1 MKKENGK
8 RNRKIGR
15 KILCLGLSTV
25 MVFIPAGCGQE
36 QAEASSVI
44 TQENQENVLEEVLN
58 GQVSPSH
65 SSDAGKEETVY
76 VLADAAGGVNE
87 VIVSDWLKNADG
99 DSVLTDYSDLTGIEN
114 VKGYETFETDEDGN
128 ITWQAQGADIYYKG
142 NTDKEVP
149 VEVKV
154 SYQLDGKDIAPEELA
169 GKSGRVT
176 IRLDYEN
183 KETKTVDIK
192 GKNQEIK
199 VPFAMISGMVLPQ
212 DIFSN
217 IEVTNARLMSE
228 GNNSVVVGVA
238 FPGLK
243 ESINMEELKEELS
256 DKGEEFEDLEI
267 PEYIEVTADAQN
279 FELGMTMTVAM
290 SDVLSDIELTDSF
303 DLSEV
308 NNSMEDLQAAA
319 DELKNGTVDLQD
331 GSRQLKE
338 GTGELLAGAD
348 ELKDGAS
355 RLKSGTQELY
365 EKSGLLSSGAEQLD
379 EGASAL
385 LDGTAAL
392 QNGVSQL
399 KSGTGE
405 LQQGG
410 QKLLDGTNSLVSGA
424 RQLDEGADSLKN
436 GVMAASEGA
445 RQLQYSLSQM
455 TNENGENVSILA
467 GSQSLTDNAAILNT
481 LVQAYF
487 ESADQAAG
495 ELSAA
500 IEAQLAQAMEDRA
513 QAQTGLEQAQA
524 ARDNAQNALI
534 AACSVSSQNFEVVT
548 GADTQMVSQEV
559 EVEVEVP
566 VTESRTISQASEDGG
581 EDGGESESYEL
592 EVVTGTEIQLFSET
606 AEVEVTSYNTE
617 NVEVEVVNSG
627 DIQSALA
634 TYQEAESQMASC
646 QAAVAACDARIG
658 TLEAMASALSSA
670 DSGQAKEAKANIKLL
685 AEGIAGGTGN
695 LNQGLQQVSAGVN
708 QLVGETPDK
717 GLQALGIGAAQLKD
731 GTASAVSGAQ
741 ELNSGASELKQ
752 GIDTLNSGA
761 GELADGAGSLKD
773 GAAALKSGTGEL
785 KDGTGQLVSGTETL
799 NNGAGDLKQGIDTLK
814 EGVLTLDEGMGTLDE
829 GALSLVDGM
838 FRFDEEGISKLTELF
853 GDNVQDVIDRLKAVA
868 DAGKDYNTF
877 TGLPEGMD
885 GSVKFIIKTEAVK

>member
-1 MKKENGK
+1 MKNEK
-8 RNRKIGR
+8 RKGNRGIGT
-15 KILCLGLSTV
+15 KVLSLGLSAV
-25 MVFIPAGCGQE
+25 MIISLAGCGQE
-36 QAEASSVI
+36 EASVSSVI
-44 TQENQENVLEEVLN
+44 TQENQESVLEEVLS
-58 GQVSPSH
+58 GQVNASH
-65 SSDAGKEETVY
+65 SSETGKEETVY

-99 DSVLTDYSDLTGIEN
+99 DSVLTDFSELTGIEN
-114 VKGYETFETDEDGN
+114 VKGYETFETDGDGN
-128 ITWQAQGADIYYKG
+128 ITWQAKGADIYYRG
-142 NTDKEVP
+142 TTDKEVP

-183 KETKTVDIK
+183 KETRTVDIG
-192 GKNQEIK
+192 GKKQEIK
-199 VPFAMISGMVLPQ
+199 IPFAMISGMVLPQ
-212 DIFSN
+212 KTFSN

-243 ESINMEELKEELS
+243 ESINAEGLKKELS
-256 DKGEEFEDLEI
+256 DKGKELEDLEI
-267 PEYIEVTADAQN
+267 PDYIEVTADAKN
-279 FELGMTMTVAM
+279 FELGMTMTLAM

-303 DLSEV
+303 DLSDI
-308 NNSMEDLQAAA
+308 NDSMDDLQAAA
-319 DELKNGTVDLQD
+319 NELKDGTVELQD
-331 GSRQLKE
+331 GSGQLKE
-338 GTGELLAGAD
+338 GTGELLAGTD

-355 RLKSGTQELY
+355 QLKDGTQELY
-365 EKSGLLSSGAEQLD
+365 EKSGLLNSGANQLD

-385 LDGTAAL
+385 LNGTVAL

-410 QKLLDGTNSLVSGA
+410 QKLLNGTSSLVSGA
-424 RQLDEGADSLKN
+424 KQLDEGADSLKN
-436 GVMAASEGA
+436 GVLAAGEGA

-467 GSQSLTDNAAILNT
+467 GSKSLTDNAAILNT

-495 ELSAA
+495 ELAAA
-500 IEAQLAQAMEDRA
+500 IEAQLAGARESRSQA
-513 QAQTGLEQAQA
+513 QAGLEQAQA
-524 ARDNAQNALI
+524 ARDNAQNALL
-534 AACSVSSQNFEVVT
+534 ASCSVTSQSFEIVT
-548 GADTQMVSQEV
+548 GSDTQVVSQEV
-559 EVEVEVP
+559 EVEIEVP
-566 VTESRTISQASEDGG
+566 VTEQRTISQASEGNG
-581 EDGGESESYEL
+581 EGEEELESCEV
-592 EVVTGTEIQLFSET
+592 EVVTGTETQSFSKT
-606 AEVEVTSYNTE
+606 AELEVPSYSTE
-617 NVEVEVVNSG
+617 NVEVEIVNSG

-634 TYQEAESQMASC
+634 AYQEAENQVADC
-646 QAAVAACDARIG
+646 QAAVAACDAQIG
-658 TLEAMASALSSA
+658 TLEAMALALSSVN
-670 DSGQAKEAKANIKLL
+670 SEQANEAKANIKLL

-695 LNQGLQQVSAGVN
+695 LNQGLQQVSEGVN

-717 GLQALGIGAAQLKD
+717 GLQALGTGAAQLKD

-773 GAAALKSGTGEL
+773 GAASLKSGTGEL
-785 KDGTGQLVSGTETL
+785 KDGANQLVSGTEAL

-814 EGVLTLDEGMGTLDE
+814 EGVLTLDEGMGTLDA
-829 GALSLVDGM
+829 GALALVDGM

-853 GDNVQDVIDRLKAVA
+853 GDDVQEVVDRLRAVA
-868 DAGKDYNTF
+868 DAGEEYNTF
-877 TGLPEGMD
+877 MGLPEGAD